1 MRMCV
6 VYGVKTDDM
15 EIARAWVEQATGVTG
30 EGRESAA
37 LGGDYYLFKHEEEE
51 LRLISNRDFDDYE
64 PIFTESDE
72 WPLAMRLEDAKTDSP
87 LLRGLEGAADHF
99 VKLQEK
105 TY

>member
-37 LGGDYYLFKHEEEE
+37 LEGD
-51 LRLISNRDFDDYE
+51 
-64 PIFTESDE
+64 
-72 WPLAMRLEDAKTDSP
+72 
-87 LLRGLEGAADHF
+87 
-99 VKLQEK
+99 
-105 TY
+105 

>member
-1 MRMCV
+1 MRMDV
-6 VYGVKTDDM
+6 VFGVKTDDM

-37 LGGDYYLFKHEEEE
+37 LGGDYYLFKHEEAK
-51 LRLISNRDFDDYE
+51 LRLISNRDFEDYE
-64 PIFTESDE
+64 PIYTESDE

-87 LLRGLEGAADHF
+87 LLRGLESAADHF
-99 VKLQEK
+99 VKLQEE